1 MGCATGQDTRRR
13 DGRGGGYARAPPS
26 NSGGWWGRARGRP
39 PWGARWDPL
48 RDGRERTSG
57 GSGGERR
64 ERRARDESPTHGIG
78 SNRGDGEARGARG
91 RRRRLDARRGDRPM
105 IGIGLKIS
113 PRRARHSGGA
123 RTGVAAGGLGG
134 VHGALGHR
142 AEATGQRGS
151 GAEDTGHLGAWRC
164 AQLVVRLRAVRSQP
178 VLTRSAPIG
187 TGCASPARGPAR
199 ARNPPAL
206 HLTGPRFF
214 SFCEGRCAISRRRAR
229 TSRRDTH
236 RHRLSVSRDDRH
248 ALHRRRARRGAHEV
262 SPPFAHLTSCVHRAR
277 LHFPENRDVL
287 TN

>member
-1 MGCATGQDTRRR
+1 MLLLPILGVGGVEPGVGHLGGRVGIRCVTG
-13 DGRGGGYARAPPS
+13 GRGR
-26 NSGGWWGRARGRP
+26 R
-39 PWGARWDPL
+39 
-48 RDGRERTSG
+48 G

-78 SNRGDGEARGARG
+78 SNRGDGETRGARG

-164 AQLVVRLRAVRSQP
+164 AQLVVRLRAFVRSQP

-206 HLTGPRFF
+206 HLTGPEFA
-214 SFCEGRCAISRRRAR
+214 FCEGAHAHAVVRALRGVTPIDIVFRSREMIATHSTVGAR
-229 TSRRDTH
+229 VAVRTR
-236 RHRLSVSRDDRH
+236 
-248 ALHRRRARRGAHEV
+248 
-262 SPPFAHLTSCVHRAR
+262 
-277 LHFPENRDVL
+277 
-287 TN
+287 